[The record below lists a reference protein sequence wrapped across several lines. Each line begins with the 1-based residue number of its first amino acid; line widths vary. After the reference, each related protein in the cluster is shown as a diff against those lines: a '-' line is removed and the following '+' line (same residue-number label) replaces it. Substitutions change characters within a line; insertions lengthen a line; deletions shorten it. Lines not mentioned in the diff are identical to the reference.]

1 MTNSHA
7 AIEALKTQAELGEE
21 EDYDGMSAER
31 AAQLRF
37 QRQQLKEKQDEFRRA
52 TLGVQGVQ
60 GQDKEGEGPA
70 TALVGGAKLEINI
83 PKEELQ
89 VCPCLS
95 PSLRFFDE
103 GGVLRVSLSFT
114 LYWWCLLH
122 VEWCIRLTAL
132 VFFYHILQYH

>member
-1 MTNSHA
+1 
-7 AIEALKTQAELGEE
+7 
-21 EDYDGMSAER
+21 MSAER

-89 VCPCLS
+89 VCPYLS

-103 GGVLRVSLSFT
+103 GGGG
-114 LYWWCLLH
+114 
-122 VEWCIRLTAL
+122 
-132 VFFYHILQYH
+132 